1 MSGTHSLCRKSK
13 LQTTDAPAGLHGRTP
28 PGHPFCYKEKMK
40 LTIAAIRSGTEPVG
54 KLPEGAFHRWLDD
67 PINCPKCAVSYNLV
81 APWDE
86 AVNKFFPDTSRP
98 LIMMLRKAIFLGHAN
113 NHRVSHFETS
123 GVIVRNVIATDTVK
137 PRQQ

>member
-1 MSGTHSLCRKSK
+1 
-13 LQTTDAPAGLHGRTP
+13 
-28 PGHPFCYKEKMK
+28 MK

-86 AVNKFFPDTSRP
+86 AVSKFFPETSRP
-98 LIMMLRKAIFLGHAN
+98 LIMLLRKAVFLGHAN

-123 GVIVRNVIATDTVK
+123 GVVVRSVTAALPN
-137 PRQQ
+137 